1 MKNILVYP
9 CGTEIGLEIFRALNN
24 SIHYNLVGGSSS
36 YDHGRFVYKNHIDHL
51 PFLTDYSSEQEV
63 IDFNKKIK
71 KYHIDMIY
79 PAMDGMVTLFS
90 KYKNC
95 LSPIVIAADYKTTKI
110 TRSKKLTYSLF
121 SKILP
126 IPRVYTDEEITE
138 NNIEYPL
145 FLKPDIGQG
154 SVGTQKVT
162 SYEELKE
169 FRKNH
174 DNQLILEYL
183 PGKEY
188 TVDCFTNSE
197 GKLLYCQGRDRKRIK
212 NGISVN
218 SFFVKKPE
226 FKTYAEIINST
237 IRQKGG
243 WFFQVK
249 EAYDGTLKLLEIS
262 SRIAG
267 TSALTRNIGVNLP
280 LLSANIFNDIPCDD
294 IIINNYNI
302 ELDRALGN
310 VFKLDIH
317 YDVVYIDYDD
327 TIINHN
333 NEINTNVIKFLYQCI
348 NSQKKIILL
357 TKHDGNLESDLKKYR
372 IENLFDEIIH
382 IEKKDKKTNYIKYK
396 NSIFID
402 DSYGERREVKNTF
415 GIDVFDVNNI
425 ECLLEE

>member
-24 SIHYNLVGGSSS
+24 SIHYNLIGGSSS
-36 YDHGRFVYKNHIDHL
+36 YDHGRFVYKNHIDKL
-51 PFLTDYSSEQEV
+51 PFLTDFSTEQEV
-63 IDFNKKIK
+63 IEFNEQIK
-71 KYHIDMIY
+71 KYQIDMLY

-90 KYKNC
+90 KFKNC
-95 LSPIVIAADYKTTKI
+95 LSPVVIAADYETTKI
-110 TRSKKLTYSLF
+110 TRSKKLTYKLF

-126 IPRVYTDEEITE
+126 VPQIYTLEEVI
-138 NNIEYPL
+138 NNNTDYPL

-154 SVGTQKVT
+154 SVGTQKIK
-162 SYEELKE
+162 SLEELKK
-169 FRKNH
+169 FKKN
-174 DNQLILEYL
+174 DDSQLILEYL

-188 TVDCFTNSE
+188 TIDCFTNAE
-197 GKLLYCQGRDRKRIK
+197 GKLLYCRGRDRKRIK

-218 SFFVKKPE
+218 SFFVNRPE
-226 FKTYAEIINST
+226 FKTYAEIINNT
-237 IRQKGG
+237 IKQKGG

-249 EAYDGTLKLLEIS
+249 EDKDGTLKLLEIA

-267 TSALTRNIGVNLP
+267 TSALTRNVGVNLP
-280 LLSANIFNDIPCDD
+280 LLSANIYNGIPCNDVIVND
-294 IIINNYNI
+294 YNI

-310 VFKLDIH
+310 IFKLDIH

-327 TIINHN
+327 TIINPN
-333 NEINTNVIKFLYQCI
+333 NKLNTNVIKFLYQCV
-348 NSQKKIILL
+348 NLQKKIILL

>member
-9 CGTEIGLEIFRALNN
+9 CGTEIGLEIYRALNN
-24 SIHYNLVGGSSS
+24 SIHYNLIGGSSS
-36 YDHGRFVYKNHIDHL
+36 YDHGRFVYKNHIDKL
-51 PFLTDYSSEQEV
+51 PFLTDLSTVQDVIEFDEQ
-63 IDFNKKIK
+63 IK
-71 KYHIDMIY
+71 RYHIDMIY
-79 PAMDGMVTLFS
+79 PAMDGIVTLFS
-90 KYKNC
+90 KYKNY
-95 LSPIVIAADYKTTKI
+95 LSPVVIATDYETTKI
-110 TRSKKLTYSLF
+110 TRSKKLTYKLF

-126 IPRVYTDEEITE
+126 VPKLYTFEQLIEK
-138 NNIEYPL
+138 NIEYPL

-154 SVGTQKVT
+154 SVGTHKIT
-162 SYEELKE
+162 SFEELKKYRE
-169 FRKNH
+169 N
-174 DNQLILEYL
+174 DNAQLILEYL

-188 TVDCFTNSE
+188 TVDCFTNAE
-197 GKLLYCQGRDRKRIK
+197 GKLLYSQGRDRKRIK

-218 SFFVKKPE
+218 SFFVKRPE

-249 EAYDGTLKLLEIS
+249 EAEDGTLKLLEIA

-280 LLSANIFNDIPCDD
+280 LLSVNIFNDIPCND
-294 IIINNYNI
+294 IVINNYNI

-317 YDVVYIDYDD
+317 YDIVYIDYDD
-327 TIINHN
+327 TIINPN
-333 NEINTNVIKFLYQCI
+333 NKLNTNIIKFLYQCV

-357 TKHDGNLESDLKKYR
+357 TKHDGNIKNDLKKYR

-382 IEKKDKKTNYIKYK
+382 IDKRDKKINYIKSK

-415 GIDVFDVNNI
+415 GINVFDVNNI